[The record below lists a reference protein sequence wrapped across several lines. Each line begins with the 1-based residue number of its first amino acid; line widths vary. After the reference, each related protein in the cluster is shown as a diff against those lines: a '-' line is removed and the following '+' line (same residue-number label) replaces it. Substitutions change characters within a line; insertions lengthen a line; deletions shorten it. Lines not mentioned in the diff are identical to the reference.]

1 MFKILLID
9 DDEVD
14 SKAIVK
20 ALGQTK
26 LKAKIVEVETP
37 EEGIELFSS
46 RKFDCILLDFGL
58 PQKNGLEVLQQLMET
73 KWEGPPTIIV
83 LGEDDED
90 EHASQ
95 CLRAGAQDF
104 FTKNNVTPTFLAR
117 SISNAIER
125 KTIND
130 QRLSMEAKLW
140 ENQKNEAVKKATN
153 GVAREFESLWE
164 SLELALKPLG
174 YENLSKA
181 GAKSLNTSHSLV
193 ERGTHL
199 VKGLLDLSDEMET
212 INKTEEANYLLN
224 DSKLI
229 LQGVLGTFKTL
240 DINLIPRRRSI
251 QVHKGLFKN
260 AMINLVR
267 NSSESMQAGGI
278 CKIRLKEIVV
288 YSDKDRPVKDMPEG
302 KYIRFSISDNGA
314 GMTPEILKKA
324 TNPKFTTKKG
334 RNAQGSGL
342 CQVVEFIKRSEGF
355 MKIESTP
362 GEGTVVR
369 LYFPIYMAA

>member
-14 SKAIVK
+14 RKAIVK
-20 ALGQTK
+20 ALNETS
-26 LKAKIVEVETP
+26 LKAKIVEVDTP
-37 EEGIELFSS
+37 EEGIELFST
-46 RKFDCILLDFGL
+46 RKFDCILLDYGL
-58 PQKNGLEVLQQLMET
+58 PKKNGLKVLQQLMET

-83 LGEDDED
+83 LGQEDDD
-90 EHASQ
+90 QVAVQ

-104 FTKNNVTPTFLAR
+104 FTKNNVSPDFLAR
-117 SISNAIER
+117 SIANAIER
-125 KTIND
+125 KNIHD
-130 QRLSMEAKLW
+130 QRLSMESKLW

-153 GVAREFESLWE
+153 SVAREFETLWE

-181 GAKSLNTSHSLV
+181 GAKSLNTSASLV
-193 ERGTHL
+193 ERGTDL

-212 INKTEEANYLLN
+212 INKIEEANYLLN

-229 LQGVLGTFKTL
+229 LQGVLGTYKTL
-240 DINLIPRRRSI
+240 EVNLIPRRRSI

-267 NSSESMQAGGI
+267 NASEAMQAGGVCMI
-278 CKIRLKEIVV
+278 KLKEIIVLKG
-288 YSDKDRPVKDMPEG
+288 DEPPVKDMPEG

-314 GMTPEILKKA
+314 GMSKEILKKA

-342 CQVVEFIKRSEGF
+342 SQVTEFVKRSDGV

-369 LYFPIYMAA
+369 LYFPIYTP